1 MLDDLQPKI
10 EDALNKLSELND
22 DIERMKS
29 IEGALE
35 LTEQSLQESA
45 QSVRELTDSAQ
56 STQQHLDSV
65 LVTLMD
71 LVGVLSTLDQTAI
84 MRQLQLSSSNQSRE
98 LESHRE
104 SLQKSI
110 KHSSDSVASAIQ
122 RTSDHMDEVA
132 AQNRRHVT
140 QTIIS
145 QSASIEAAVQNAAE
159 SAKNDRRDQTAE
171 LVRSGDTV
179 GKRIDQEV
187 IKSGEAVAKRVT
199 DAVTASSE
207 SVLNQVKDATTELDA
222 TTRSTVAPVKWVGVL
237 TLLTSIAVLIIA
249 VLIFLNN

>member
-1 MLDDLQPKI
+1 MLDDVQPKI
-10 EDALNKLSELND
+10 EDAINKLSELND

-45 QSVRELTDSAQ
+45 QSVRELTDSAR

-65 LVTLMD
+65 LVTLID
-71 LVGVLSTLDQTAI
+71 LVGGLSTLDQTAI
-84 MRQLQLSSSNQSRE
+84 MRQLQLSSTHQTRN

-104 SLQKSI
+104 SLEQSI
-110 KHSSDSVASAIQ
+110 NESSDSVTSAIQ

-132 AQNRRHVT
+132 TQNRRHVT

-159 SAKNDRRDQTAE
+159 SAKNNRRDQTAE
-171 LVRSGDTV
+171 LVRASDAV
-179 GKRIDQEV
+179 GKQVD
-187 IKSGEAVAKRVT
+187 EAVVKSREAVEKRVT
-199 DAVTASSE
+199 DTVTASGE
-207 SVLNQVKDATTELDA
+207 AILNQVKDATTELA
-222 TTRSTVAPVKWVGVL
+222 TTTRSTIAPVKWMGVL
-237 TLLTSIAVLIIA
+237 TLLVSIAVLVVI